1 LHKKNARIEFL
12 IPTFEGLSQGVVNG
26 GVDFG
31 VRQDS
36 RWSSLGDKDAAHIEF
51 RLDNVQI
58 EGVGV
63 ECETRASLHRVI
75 QIPYYNIEFLIAIFQ
90 LHPACS
96 HNVHLHIFKA
106 RN

>member
-1 LHKKNARIEFL
+1 MNISPW
-12 IPTFEGLSQGVVNG
+12 IPTKK
-26 GVDFG
+26 
-31 VRQDS
+31 S
-36 RWSSLGDKDAAHIEF
+36 RRRGCDDGAQYLGDKDAAHIEF